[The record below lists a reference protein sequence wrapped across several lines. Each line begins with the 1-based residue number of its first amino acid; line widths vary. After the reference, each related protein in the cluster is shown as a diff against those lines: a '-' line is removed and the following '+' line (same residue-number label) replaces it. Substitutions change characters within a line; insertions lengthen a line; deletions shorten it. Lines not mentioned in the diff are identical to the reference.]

1 MTTLSAAQV
10 AALVKQAGF
19 PTNDQAT
26 MVAICRAES
35 GYRVDAI
42 GGPNSNGTYDYG
54 LFQINSVHGYDTRKL
69 TSDAAYNTQAAKKI
83 YDGQGLRAWAV
94 YNSGKYQQYMNEARQ
109 GVAQAANVN
118 GNPSLPGSS
127 GGGTNTTSQPS
138 VTYGPNG
145 PEITSAGIG
154 SPLQA
159 AGETNSP
166 LHGLRIFGTEIG
178 GDFADVI
185 IGNPTYQAGIETVPN
200 LVFTIAD
207 PGGDLLWRLRNIW
220 VQGALVQYLDIVLRI
235 DTIKFEPGTHTTGQL
250 TLSCVDDIVYRL
262 MQLTGS
268 RTAEGISAT
277 QWIYQELQLAG
288 LNPDISFLG
297 ESVPTQSV
305 ISRDSNDQSGQAG
318 QGQKPSS
325 WTTITRLGKELGKR
339 VFVTGGRLVFGSSQ
353 FAMRWT
359 APGPLRLAWQA
370 LEPPEKWLTLPTA
383 SGASIGDRANVL
395 QVDGKVPL
403 NRAAFFR
410 PGVPV
415 AVFDTPAVVGDE
427 GKLLM
432 VEKVS
437 YDLGTDTDG
446 ADITLLEPVDPP
458 AQPPTQNSAGT
469 NGGSTSSGTST
480 SGGGVDGQVARIVAL
495 ALQQAGKRYVYG
507 AQAPASDPNPSA
519 FDCSML
525 VQWCCER
532 NGINDCPRTS
542 EAQQDWCSRNGT
554 LISPNDAIH
563 VKGALLFQPGHV
575 AISLGN
581 GSTIEAMNESQGVRQ
596 GNAAGRGWTAAGRI
610 PHAQGY

>member
-19 PTNDQAT
+19 PSADQAT

-69 TSDAAYNTQAAKKI
+69 TSDATFNTQAAKRI
-83 YDGQGLRAWAV
+83 YDGQGLRAWSV
-94 YNSGKYQQYMNEARQ
+94 YTSGKYQQYMNEARQ
-109 GVAQAANVN
+109 AVAQAAGVN

-127 GGGTNTTSQPS
+127 GGGTNTSGQTTI
-138 VTYGPNG
+138 TYGPNG
-145 PEITSAGIG
+145 PEITTAGVG

-185 IGNPTYQAGIETVPN
+185 IGNPTYQAGVETVPN

-207 PGGDLLWRLRNIW
+207 PGGNLLWRLRNIW
-220 VQGALVQYLDIVLRI
+220 VQGALVQYLDIRLRI

-250 TLSCVDDIVYRL
+250 TISCVDDTVYRL

-268 RTAEGISAT
+268 RTAENISAT

-305 ISRDSNDQSGQAG
+305 ISRDTDDQSGQSG
-318 QGQKPSS
+318 SGQKPSA
-325 WTTITRLGKELGKR
+325 WTTITRLAKELGKR
-339 VFVTGGRLVFGSSQ
+339 VFITGERLVFGSSQ

-359 APGPLRLAWQA
+359 ATGPLRLSWDE
-370 LEPPEKWLTLPTA
+370 LEPPEKWLTLPSA
-383 SGASIGDRANVL
+383 GSASIGNRANVL
-395 QVDGKVPL
+395 EVAGKVPL
-403 NRAAFFR
+403 NRAQFFR

-415 AVFDTPAVVGDE
+415 IVRNTPAIAADDWVQ
-427 GKLLM
+427 LM
-432 VEKVS
+432 VEKVE
-437 YDLGTDTDG
+437 YNLGTDTDG
-446 ADITLLEPVDPP
+446 ADISLLEPIDPP
-458 AQPPTQNSAGT
+458 AQPPTTTASGA
-469 NGGSTSSGTST
+469 NGGSTSSGTSV
-480 SGGGVDGQVARIVAL
+480 SGGGADSQVARIVAL

-507 AQAPASDPNPSA
+507 AQDSASDPNPSA

-532 NGINDCPRTS
+532 NAINDCPRTS
-542 EAQQDWCSRNGT
+542 EAQQSWCSKNGT
-554 LISPNDAIH
+554 LTSIQAGITT
-563 VKGALLFQPGHV
+563 KGALLFQPGHV

-581 GSTIEAMNESQGVRQ
+581 GKTIEAMNEAQGVRQ
-596 GNAAGRGWTAAGRI
+596 GNANNRGWTAAGRI

>member
-19 PTNDQAT
+19 PSGDQAT
-26 MVAICRAES
+26 MVAIARAES
-35 GYRVDAI
+35 GYRVDAV
-42 GGPNSNGTYDYG
+42 GGPNSNGSYDYG

-69 TSDAAYNTQAAKKI
+69 TSDATYNTQAAKKI
-83 YDGQGLRAWAV
+83 YDGQGLRAWTV
-94 YNSGKYQQYMNEARQ
+94 YSTGAYQQYMNEARQ
-109 GVAQAANVN
+109 GVAQAASIN

-154 SPLQA
+154 SALQA

-235 DTIKFEPGTHTTGQL
+235 DTIKFEPGNHTTGQL
-250 TLSCVDDIVYRL
+250 TLSCVDDVVYRL

-288 LNPDISFLG
+288 LNPDVVFLG

-305 ISRDSNDQSGQAG
+305 ISRDSPDQSGQAG
-318 QGQKPSS
+318 QGQKPSA
-325 WTTITRLGKELGKR
+325 WTTITRLAKELGKR
-339 VFVTGGRLVFGSSQ
+339 VFITGGRLVFGSSQ

-359 APGPLRLAWQA
+359 ASGPLRLSWDA
-370 LEPPEKWLTLPTA
+370 LEPSEKWLTLPTA

-415 AVFDTPAVVGDE
+415 LVFNTPAVVGDE
-427 GKLLM
+427 GVQLM

-437 YDLGTDTDG
+437 YTLGTDTDG
-446 ADITLLEPVDPP
+446 ADITLLEPIDPP
-458 AQPPTQNSAGT
+458 AQPPTQNSAGA
-469 NGGSTSSGTST
+469 NGGNTSAGTSV
-480 SGGGVDGQVARIVAL
+480 SGGGTDSQVAHIVAL

-554 LISPNDAIH
+554 LISPNDAIN

-581 GSTIEAMNESQGVRQ
+581 GKTIEAMNEQQGVRQ
-596 GNAAGRGWTAAGRI
+596 GNATGRGWTAAGRI